1 MRPFILFT
9 RYSIEN
15 MSKPRKKESLSLG
28 TSMIMQ
34 NLVFLIEP
42 PTDDFDKS
50 SKMGNMFLNR
60 FCIDEDAPFELF
72 GVHELKKK
80 SKRFG
85 EDTMTEKISKI
96 ILGRTAKGKGN
107 YHETFGVN
115 KLLSQSDIPVVLL
128 NKL

>member
-1 MRPFILFT
+1 
-9 RYSIEN
+9 

-60 FCIDEDAPFELF
+60 FFIDEDAPFELF
-72 GVHELKKK
+72 GVHDLKKK

-85 EDTMTEKISKI
+85 EDTMTEKISKF
-96 ILGRTAKGKGN
+96 ILGRTAKGKWN
-107 YHETFGVN
+107 IIVR
-115 KLLSQSDIPVVLL
+115 LMA
-128 NKL
+128 